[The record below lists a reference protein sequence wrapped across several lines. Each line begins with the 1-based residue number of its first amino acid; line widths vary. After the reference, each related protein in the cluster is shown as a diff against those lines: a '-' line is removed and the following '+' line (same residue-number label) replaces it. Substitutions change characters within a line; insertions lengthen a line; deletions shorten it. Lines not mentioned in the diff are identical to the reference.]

1 MQYIIAFIISEV
13 FIMRKVLEV
22 KNAVALE
29 IHERIQ
35 MLKNNL
41 VPENKL
47 EYLGIDKEIKALIE
61 ERNELINKTKT
72 KLYNIINL

>member
-1 MQYIIAFIISEV
+1 M
-13 FIMRKVLEV
+13 
-22 KNAVALE
+22 VALE

-61 ERNELINKTKT
+61 EKRAYKTKPRPSYT
-72 KLYNIINL
+72 T